1 MQLADGEIQY
11 TGDERDVDIELA
23 PWVPVKNLNI
33 EYYPKEETTPPPTD
47 SGGNDDIKPSGIC
60 DGEIEWTENAT
71 HRVVTGY
78 NSKGNA
84 VYSNCKHTFT
94 YKATLSA
101 NATVSPSTFKSGYG
115 FETKVNYSITTKLI
129 DNSGEYCSNWNN
141 NRSASK
147 KVKEPTKAT
156 VYIPWSM
163 TNRLGTQS
171 KSISMDKSGKVFQL
185 PKSPVSETG
194 ERKIYTDVS
203 LAGTQEKPV
212 NHSFEIYI
220 SGGGVGNVE
229 ICKKITKTIT
239 INGDMYEDDFSS
251 MS

>member
-1 MQLADGEIQY
+1 MNIIPRRKLHHRRQTAGE
-11 TGDERDVDIELA
+11 
-23 PWVPVKNLNI
+23 
-33 EYYPKEETTPPPTD
+33 
-47 SGGNDDIKPSGIC
+47 NDDIKPSGIC

-129 DNSGEYCSNWNN
+129 DNAGEYCSNWNN

-147 KVKEPTKAT
+147 KVKEPTKTA

-185 PKSPVSETG
+185 PKSPVSESG

-229 ICKKITKTIT
+229 FCKKITKTIT
-239 INGDMYEDDFSS
+239 INGDMFEDDFSGAD
-251 MS
+251 